1 MRAVLQRVSRASVT
15 ISGER
20 VAEIGRGLLVL
31 VGVGQ
36 GDADADIAALA
47 DKILHLRIF
56 PDDSG
61 QMNLSVQDAK
71 GEILVVS
78 QFTLYGDCRKGRRP
92 SYAEAAAPAAAQE
105 PYERFVRSLR
115 ASGLAVREGVFRAM
129 MQVELTNDGPVTL
142 LLDSHR
148 GF

>member
-1 MRAVLQRVSRASVT
+1 MRAVLQRVARASVT
-15 ISGER
+15 ISEER

-31 VGVGQ
+31 VGVGE
-36 GDADADIAALA
+36 GDGDDDIAGLA
-47 DKILHLRIF
+47 EKVVHLRVF

-61 QMNLSVQDAK
+61 QMNLSVKDVA

-92 SYAEAAAPAAAQE
+92 SYAAAAAPADAQAL
-105 PYERFVRSLR
+105 YERFVGALR
-115 ASGLAVREGVFRAM
+115 ASGLVVREGVFRAM
-129 MQVELTNDGPVTL
+129 MQVDLVNDGPVTL
-142 LLDSHR
+142 LLDSRR